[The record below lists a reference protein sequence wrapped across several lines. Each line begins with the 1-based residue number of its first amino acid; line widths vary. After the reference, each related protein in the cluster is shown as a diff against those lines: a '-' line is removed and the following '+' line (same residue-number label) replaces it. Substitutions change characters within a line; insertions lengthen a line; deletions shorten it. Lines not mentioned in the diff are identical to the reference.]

1 MKGPSSV
8 GKYEKS
14 VFLLISVAAGSIL
27 GAAYIWYRTS
37 VAPASFGANERVLIV
52 AAGSIGFCPLVMA
65 QRNGYL
71 ATEGVTADFRF
82 VDDGRTALEQVFDGR
97 ADLAIVGE
105 IPIMYAAMDKKPVSI
120 LATMTTMADQ
130 VILGRRDRGVNKPTD
145 LKGKRIGYSAGNTT
159 QFFLDEFL
167 IRQRLSSKD
176 YVAID
181 MKPAELLKA
190 IIRGDVD
197 AIATYQPRASVAAAA
212 IGGNAV
218 IFSVDTVY
226 DTAVSLVATRDYAS
240 GRLIT
245 LQKLLRAAIRGAQF
259 CRDSPDHSI
268 QAIAPISKV
277 DPTLFKEF
285 WALYR
290 FELTLRQSLLLTLED
305 EGRWAIR
312 NGSTGATALPNFLD
326 HFEIGPL
333 RSVSPL
339 AVTIIH

>member
-1 MKGPSSV
+1 MKGPYSV
-8 GKYEKS
+8 GKCARSYL
-14 VFLLISVAAGSIL
+14 VLILVATVTVL
-27 GAAYIWYRTS
+27 GAAGIWYRTS
-37 VAPASFGANERVLIV
+37 VSPASLGANDRVLIA

-71 ATEGVTADFRF
+71 ANEGVTADFRF
-82 VDDGRTALEQVFDGR
+82 VDEGKIALEQVFEGQ

-130 VILGRRDRGVNKPTD
+130 VILGRQDRGISKPTD

-167 IRQRLSSKD
+167 IRQRLSRTD
-176 YVAID
+176 YIGID
-181 MKPAELLKA
+181 MKPAELLEA
-190 IIRGDVD
+190 IVRGDVD
-197 AIATYQPRASVAAAA
+197 AIATYQPRASLAATA
-212 IGGNAV
+212 IGSNAI

-226 DTAVSLVATRDYAS
+226 DTAVSLVATRAYARS
-240 GRLIT
+240 RLII

-259 CRDSPDHSI
+259 CRESPDDAM

-277 DPTLFKEF
+277 NPTLFKDF
-285 WALYR
+285 WPLYR

-326 HFEIGPL
+326 HFEIAPL
-333 RSVSPL
+333 NSVSPL